1 MDTPDWDT
9 DPTDMPLPVP
19 MLPMELTAMVATP
32 TTLLARGPLMPSLRL
47 MLMLTMVDTTVLEPT
62 DTPDLELTD
71 TLDLDTDPTDM
82 LLLSPP
88 PMELTAMVLTPT
100 MPLAR
105 GPLMLM
111 LMPMPTTEDTTDM
124 LPVPT
129 LMDMLPDLMPTLLTL
144 MEDMLDT
151 DPTDSTTKLPTSST
165 PQSSAF
171 KQSHH
176 SKIDLKFPFK

>member
-1 MDTPDWDT
+1 
-9 DPTDMPLPVP
+9 MP
-19 MLPMELTAMVATP
+19 
-32 TTLLARGPLMPSLRL
+32 

-62 DTPDLELTD
+62 DTPDLELMD
-71 TLDLDTDPTDM
+71 TPDLDTDPTDM
-82 LLLSPP
+82 PLPSPP
-88 PMELTAMVLTPT
+88 PMELTAMVPTPT

-105 GPLMLM
+105 GLLMLM
-111 LMPMPTTEDTTDM
+111 LMPMPTTEDTTVM
-124 LPVPT
+124 LPV
-129 LMDMLPDLMPTLLTL
+129 LTL

>member
-1 MDTPDWDT
+1 MGL
-9 DPTDMPLPVP
+9 M
-19 MLPMELTAMVATP
+19 
-32 TTLLARGPLMPSLRL
+32 LMPML

-62 DTPDLELTD
+62 DTPDLELMD
-71 TLDLDTDPTDM
+71 TPDLDTDPTD
-82 LLLSPP
+82 LPLPSLP
-88 PMELTAMVLTPT
+88 PMELTAMVPTPT
-100 MPLAR
+100 TPLAR

-129 LMDMLPDLMPTLLTL
+129 LMDMLPDLMPTLLTP
-144 MEDMLDT
+144 MEDMEDT
-151 DPTDSTTKLPTSST
+151 DPTDTTTKLPTTST

-176 SKIDLKFPFK
+176 SKIDLKFPLK